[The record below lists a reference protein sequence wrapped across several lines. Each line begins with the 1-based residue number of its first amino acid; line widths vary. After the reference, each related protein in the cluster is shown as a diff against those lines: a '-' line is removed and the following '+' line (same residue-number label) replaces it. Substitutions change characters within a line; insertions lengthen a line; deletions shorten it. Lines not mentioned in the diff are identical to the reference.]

1 MSVLGL
7 AIAALLAGGGE
18 SDACVQRGQLRFV
31 CGVEDAE
38 DLAILPG
45 AAWVVAS
52 GMGRDKP
59 HGALHVINIATKAW
73 RRWYPDTPLVAR
85 PDLAAF
91 PDCPSPPDPARFW
104 SQGLHVR
111 VTGPAS
117 ARLYVA
123 GHAEREAIEVF
134 DVDTSG
140 SEPAFTWRGCLIMP
154 AGLAANSVTVT
165 PSGAVL
171 ASVLFLP
178 GRTMADNVER
188 RPTGGVYRR
197 APGAPAFELVPG
209 SELPGDN
216 GLEVA
221 PDGEGFFVAAWGLK
235 AIYRFDLGAPL
246 ATPHAIALPFHPDNI
261 HWDAEG
267 RLIAAGMVAEEPAC
281 GGPFRAIQGK
291 VDLSCHR
298 GWSVAAIDPKTL
310 AVTPVA
316 SGPADPDFSN
326 VSTGLILGDELW
338 LGSFRASRLAWR
350 KLR

>member
-7 AIAALLAGGGE
+7 AMAAALAGAPDCVSRGE
-18 SDACVQRGQLRFV
+18 LRFV

-45 AAWVVAS
+45 GAWVVAS

-59 HGALHVINIATKAW
+59 HGALHVIHVATKAW
-73 RRWYPDTPLVAR
+73 RRWYPDAPLVAR
-85 PDLAAF
+85 PDLAAL
-91 PDCPSPPDPARFW
+91 PDCQAAPDPRRFW
-104 SQGLHVR
+104 SQGLHLKR
-111 VTGPAS
+111 TSATT

-134 DVDTSG
+134 DVDTG
-140 SEPAFTWRGCLIMP
+140 GAEPAFVWRGCLRMP
-154 AGLAANSVTVT
+154 PGLAANSVSVT
-165 PSGAVL
+165 PGGAVL

-197 APGAPAFELVPG
+197 APGASAFELVPG

-216 GLEVA
+216 GLEA
-221 PDGEGFFVAAWGLK
+221 TPDGEGFFVVAWGLK
-235 AIYRFDLGAPL
+235 AVYRFDLAAPL
-246 ATPHAIALPFHPDNI
+246 ASPDVVALPFHPDNI
-261 HWDAEG
+261 HWDARG

-281 GGPFRAIQGK
+281 GGPFRAVEGK

-298 GWSVAAIDPKTL
+298 GWAVAAIDPRTL

-326 VSTGLILGDELW
+326 VSTGLFVGDELW
-338 LGSFRASRLAWR
+338 LGSFRADRLAWR
-350 KLR
+350 KLP

>member
-1 MSVLGL
+1 MSL

-45 AAWVVAS
+45 GVWVVAS

-59 HGALHVINIATKAW
+59 HGALHVINVATKSW
-73 RRWYPDTPLVAR
+73 RRWYPDAPLVAR
-85 PDLAAF
+85 PDPGAF

-104 SQGLHVR
+104 SQGLHLKA
-111 VTGPAS
+111 TGPAS

-140 SEPAFTWRGCLIMP
+140 SEPAFTWRGCLKMP
-154 AGLAANSVTVT
+154 PGLAANSVSVT

-197 APGAPAFELVPG
+197 ASGAPASELVPG

-216 GLEVA
+216 GLEA
-221 PDGEGFFVAAWGLK
+221 TRDGEGFFVAAWGLK
-235 AIYRFDLGAPL
+235 AVYRFDLGAPL
-246 ATPHAIALPFHPDNI
+246 ATSQAITLPFHPDNI

-281 GGPFRAIQGK
+281 GGPFRTIQGK

-298 GWSVAAIDPKTL
+298 GWAVAAIDPKRL

-326 VSTGLILGDELW
+326 VSTGLIVGDELW

-350 KLR
+350 KLP